1 MDKYTFTPD
10 KESMTDQSKNRKKK
24 VKFDEPIS
32 FIGVTNTVSPMWV
45 RGNLQEQKWFKD
57 RCITNTHP
65 SIGKFMK
72 ARNLECTEQWIGML
86 ETISFR

>member
-57 RCITNTHP
+57 RCITNT
-65 SIGKFMK
+65 
-72 ARNLECTEQWIGML
+72 NL
-86 ETISFR
+86 ISFIRERIVKNM